1 LSWSQL
7 KDAPIRVAFERGLGP
22 ITLGILFSVGVTV
35 LRTSDHHL
43 PAYLVS
49 LLVCALMLFTRIS
62 PLYFMVVAGLLGA
75 VGIIQ
80 R

>member
-1 LSWSQL
+1 
-7 KDAPIRVAFERGLGP
+7 
-22 ITLGILFSVGVTV
+22 
-35 LRTSDHHL
+35 
-43 PAYLVS
+43 